1 MARLATWQDS
11 VLGMASTWSAFMTGS
26 CGAFAGSLPRVPLPL
41 SLGAVL
47 ACFDC
52 PEGPRGCQ
60 SGSTGNNT

>member
-1 MARLATWQDS
+1 
-11 VLGMASTWSAFMTGS
+11 MTGS